1 MWSPRNTPAA
11 AARDVAGNAMSP
23 VRACEARHV
32 LGRFRMRTAL
42 LAVIALSSPA
52 FADRTGGGHPGGGS
66 GPLGQVS
73 AGLAGAAATSG
84 VRAGSGNTGT
94 STGYI
99 DRTEGCRRYIAARD
113 RDPEYRNT
121 VYEHDCRGYAVEL
134 DPSVHRTAEGGFR
147 TGEPG
152 AIITGFAGAQKVIGS
167 DGSFSLAL
175 AVVDQRFRLDGSL
188 TQYYENEMSG
198 ARVTMMAPEI
208 TAGVHLGAD
217 APTRVWLQTGVMY
230 LSTSDP
236 AGGTSNAGP
245 TLGARIEHR
254 ASSDLTLSGTVEAA
268 YLQDGVRGFA
278 GRVGVRF
285 HHVEAAVRVLDLSV
299 GPALYGP
306 ELGVGF

>member
-1 MWSPRNTPAA
+1 
-11 AARDVAGNAMSP
+11 
-23 VRACEARHV
+23 
-32 LGRFRMRTAL
+32 MRTL
-42 LAVIALSSPA
+42 ILAVIGLSSPA
-52 FADRTGGGHPGGGS
+52 FANPTSGGHGGGS

-73 AGLAGAAATSG
+73 AGLATAAASSG
-84 VRAGSGNTGT
+84 TQHGSGGT
-94 STGYI
+94 VGYGGY
-99 DRTEGCRRYIAARD
+99 DGYDQCARYSVIRE
-113 RDPEYRNT
+113 RDPAYRQTNL
-121 VYEHDCRGYAVEL
+121 EHDCRAYWDPEVRVRL
-134 DPSVHRTAEGGFR
+134 DAEAAAASNA
-147 TGEPG
+147 PG
-152 AIITGFAGAQKVIGS
+152 ATVTGFAGAQKVIGS

-208 TAGVHLGAD
+208 SAGVHLGAD

-236 AGGTSNAGP
+236 AGSASNAGP
-245 TLGARIEHR
+245 TIGARIEHR
-254 ASSDLTLSGTVEAA
+254 ASPDLTFAGTVEAA
-268 YLQDGVRGFA
+268 YLQDGVHGVA

-285 HHVEAAVRVLDLSV
+285 HHVEAALRVLDLDV

>member
-1 MWSPRNTPAA
+1 
-11 AARDVAGNAMSP
+11 
-23 VRACEARHV
+23 
-32 LGRFRMRTAL
+32 MRTVL

-52 FADRTGGGHPGGGS
+52 FADRTGGVHPSGGGS

-73 AGLAGAAATSG
+73 AGLAGAAASSG
-84 VRAGSGNTGT
+84 AQGSSGTTGSNSILDRA
-94 STGYI
+94 
-99 DRTEGCRRYIAARD
+99 EGCRRYLGARE
-113 RDPEYRNT
+113 RDPAYRNT
-121 VYEHDCRGYAVEL
+121 IYDHDCSGYAL
-134 DPSVHRTAEGGFR
+134 QADASVHQNVDGGFASSD
-147 TGEPG
+147 PG
-152 AIITGFAGAQKVIGS
+152 ATVTGFAGAQKVIGS

-175 AVVDQRFRLDGSL
+175 AVVDRRLRLDGSV

-208 TAGVHLGAD
+208 SAGIHLGAD

-236 AGGTSNAGP
+236 AGSTSNAGP
-245 TLGARIEHR
+245 TIGARIEHR
-254 ASSDLTLSGTVEAA
+254 ASNDLTIAGTVEAA
-268 YLQDGVRGFA
+268 YLQDGVHGVA

-285 HHVEAAVRVLDLSV
+285 HHVEAALRVLDLDV

>member
-1 MWSPRNTPAA
+1 M
-11 AARDVAGNAMSP
+11 
-23 VRACEARHV
+23 
-32 LGRFRMRTAL
+32 LGCFRMRIIL
-42 LAVIALSSPA
+42 VAVIALSSPA
-52 FADRTGGGHPGGGS
+52 FADRTGGGGGGGGA

-73 AGLAGAAATSG
+73 AGLATASASSG
-84 VRAGSGNTGT
+84 TQHGSSGT
-94 STGYI
+94 DGYVGY
-99 DRTEGCRRYIAARD
+99 DGYDGYDTCARYSVMRE
-113 RDPEYRNT
+113 RDPAYRQTNL
-121 VYEHDCRGYAVEL
+121 EHDCRAYWDPEVRVRL
-134 DPSVHRTAEGGFR
+134 DAEAAAASNA
-147 TGEPG
+147 PG
-152 AIITGFAGAQKVIGS
+152 ATVTGFAGAQKVIGS

-236 AGGTSNAGP
+236 AGSASNAGP
-245 TLGARIEHR
+245 TIGARIEHR
-254 ASSDLTLSGTVEAA
+254 ASPDLTFAGTVEAA
-268 YLQDGVRGFA
+268 YLQDGVHGVA

-285 HHVEAAVRVLDLSV
+285 HHVEAAFRVLDLDV